1 MIPSAFEN
9 VKRLS
14 DAQLQDLIADARKGD
29 MSAIQALNLTS
40 ATPVLA
46 EMMRREQMRE
56 MFQQNMSPRMPGPQ
70 TVLDK
75 ILAKAEP
82 AGGIGGLETP
92 GVMEEDS
99 FAGGGI
105 VSFRDGGQAGF
116 IEPPPG
122 AALEEG
128 EVDGDRSIGIDR
140 LLAMS
145 PRERRAYEVER
156 ARREGQEELEAEPPV
171 RAFTPEEQQKMF
183 DERLKLLQGVTKPY
197 QERMQKLIE
206 QGRINEPQRKEEL
219 ERAAINRG
227 FASMIGAPRKTRSRL
242 GSFAQNVGA
251 AVQGGMSSYEKG
263 ITQLEEAKRLQARA
277 ELDALKA
284 ESALEKGNFTEARKY
299 ADDATD
305 AQNKA
310 EQNYQRGIRGIR
322 RATSDRVSALG
333 RDYVGEMQA
342 EARAAET
349 ARKAA
354 DDKRDA
360 EIANRRIEALIAR
373 SSGGRNSITPAQY
386 AGLVQRGFLKL
397 SEDSKIRRA
406 AEAEAKA
413 AGKVTAD
420 GKPDPVAVRSILR
433 NMAQG
438 EVDLDLVARGV
449 SVPETQGAGPQT
461 SGKPTASTAPP
472 PGRVVGA
479 IGDIGQYK

>member
-99 FAGGGI
+99 FASGGI
-105 VSFRDGGQAGF
+105 VSFQSGGQPDATNIRQLLRTPEYYGD
-116 IEPPPG
+116 
-122 AALEEG
+122 
-128 EVDGDRSIGIDR
+128 EVAPQQSDEVTDAQWLKMTPD
-140 LLAMS
+140 
-145 PRERRAYEVER
+145 ERRLYDKRMVNKEIER
-156 ARREGQEELEAEPPV
+156 RREALGPQVTEM
-171 RAFTPEEQQKMF
+171 TPDESEQLF
-183 DERLKLLQGVTKPY
+183 EERLKLLQGVTKPY

-251 AVQGGMSSYEKG
+251 AVQGGMGSYEKG
-263 ITQLEEAKRLQARA
+263 IAQLEESKRLQARA

-284 ESALEKGNFTEARKY
+284 ESAFEKGNFSEARKHVDDMVDARRNAARARSQAERNLTNEEKLGIESIDREYRARLVAEQQQKATEARE
-299 ADDATD
+299 
-305 AQNKA
+305 KA
-310 EQNYQRGIRGIR
+310 AEK
-322 RATSDRVSALG
+322 A
-333 RDYVGEMQA
+333 A
-342 EARAAET
+342 EAR
-349 ARKAA
+349 
-354 DDKRDA
+354 
-360 EIANRRIEALIAR
+360 I
-373 SSGGRNSITPAQY
+373 
-386 AGLVQRGFLKL
+386 
-397 SEDSKIRRA
+397 RA
-406 AEAEAKA
+406 AEIRAGGGGGPRQMTEGQYLASIAREEKSIRENTTRMAELRKIHGRGEALDDAIYKLA
-413 AGKVTAD
+413 IDKVNRSTSERT
-420 GKPDPVAVRSILR
+420 GKPAPKPS
-433 NMAQG
+433 
-438 EVDLDLVARGV
+438 EK
-449 SVPETQGAGPQT
+449 P
-461 SGKPTASTAPP
+461 SGKPSATLPEGA
-472 PGRVVGA
+472 VVVPLLR
-479 IGDIGQYK
+479 